1 MPAASMAVVFDFNN
15 AANGLYSSVSQ
26 TVSGYTATATGVG
39 GNITVLAW
47 QGSPVVAGGA
57 SGAWLP
63 TRVDFSAPMSSVTAM
78 FGDNGVDDDDFVVL
92 RAYSAADALVD
103 SQSYYYGMSSGFA
116 SLTVTGANIAY
127 VIGTTTAQGPQFNQG
142 LPNSVV
148 WDNFSAQPVPEP
160 ATIAALGLGVAALAR
175 RRNRR

>member
-1 MPAASMAVVFDFNN
+1 MAVLFDFNN
-15 AANGLYSSVSQ
+15 ASNGSYSSVSQ

-63 TRVDFSAPMSSVTAM
+63 TRVDFSAPMTSVSAM
-78 FGDNGVDDDDFVVL
+78 FGDNGVDDDGFVIL
-92 RAYSAADALVD
+92 RAYNAADALVD
-103 SQSYYYGMSSGFA
+103 TQSYNYGMSSGFA

-127 VIGTTTAQGPQFNQG
+127 VIGTTTATSN
-142 LPNSVV
+142 PNSVV
-148 WDNFSAQPVPEP
+148 WDNFSAAPVPEP
-160 ATIAALGLGVAALAR
+160 ATLAALGLGVAALAR

>member
-1 MPAASMAVVFDFNN
+1 MAVLFDFNN
-15 AANGLYSSVSQ
+15 ATNGNYSSVSQ

-47 QGSPVVAGGA
+47 NGSPVVAGGA

-63 TRVDFSAPMSSVTAM
+63 TRVDFSAPMTSVTAM

-92 RAYSAADALVD
+92 RAYNNSDALVD
-103 SQSYYYGMSSGFA
+103 SQSYYYGMSSGWA
-116 SLTVTGANIAY
+116 SLTVTGSNIAY
-127 VIGTTTAQGPQFNQG
+127 VIGITTAQTNA
-142 LPNSVV
+142 NSVV
-148 WDNFSAQPVPEP
+148 WDNFAAQPVPEP

-175 RRNRR
+175 RRARR